1 MLGQNRLRELVIQQI
16 QAGTFPH
23 FCILNG
29 AVGSGKK
36 TFIDEVIV
44 PSIGG
49 IKYPVEVSIE
59 GVRDMIKQ
67 AYTINTPIIYV
78 LADADKLS
86 VPAKNA
92 LLKVTE
98 EPPNDTYIIMTLE
111 NMDNTLGTIRSR
123 STVYSMDIYSSAE
136 LDQYCQR
143 VCPDENDRK
152 MIMGLCENPGEINV
166 LAEIGIKE
174 FYEYVECCVDNIT
187 ETTIS
192 NVFKLGNKLSLKQGA
207 EGYDLKLFFKA
218 FMSVCLTRVFT
229 GDTLRYTTGVSITSR
244 YLQQLPIN
252 GVSKQML
259 LDDWILK
266 MREAWE

>member
-1 MLGQNRLRELVIQQI
+1 MLGQTRLRELVTQQI
-16 QAGTFPH
+16 QDGTFPH

-36 TFIDEVIV
+36 TFIDEVII

-59 GVRDMIKQ
+59 GIREMIKQ
-67 AYTINTPIIYV
+67 AYTINTPIVYV
-78 LADADKLS
+78 IQDADKLS

-111 NMDNTLGTIRSR
+111 NMDNTLSTIRSR
-123 STVYSMDIYSSAE
+123 STVYSMDIYSGTE
-136 LDQYCQR
+136 LREYYEK
-143 VCPDENDRK
+143 VCPDGKDLQV
-152 MIMGLCENPGEINV
+152 ILDLCENPGEIDALIN
-166 LAEIGIKE
+166 IGVAQ
-174 FYEYVECCVDNIT
+174 FYDYVEQCVDNVA

-192 NVFKLGNKLSLKQGA
+192 NVFKLGDKLSLKQGA

-218 FMSVCLTRVFT
+218 FISVCLTRAHT
-229 GDTLRYTTGVSITSR
+229 GDTLKYTAGISITSKF
-244 YLQQLPIN
+244 LQQISIN

-259 LDDWILK
+259 LDDWILE
-266 MREAWE
+266 MRQAWE